1 MENSLEN
8 NFVFFLYSSIT
19 LFIVQAV
26 FHDPQTK
33 FLVDYVFLT
42 APISLAILN
51 PIGFAFL
58 EYQKAIDGDQ
68 ASEDTKISYKKI
80 IWTTVKGVITNP
92 LVFMIIF
99 GIAFNFIFKQH
110 LPIILDGFFSSLSS
124 AFGATALFFL
134 GWKLGCQQ
142 NKLTGFGYALPI
154 VLVLLKRYFLI

>member
-1 MENSLEN
+1 M
-8 NFVFFLYSSIT
+8 
-19 LFIVQAV
+19 
-26 FHDPQTK
+26 
-33 FLVDYVFLT
+33 FLT

-58 EYQKAIDGDQ
+58 EYQKANDHQ
-68 ASEDTKISYKKI
+68 ADDNNKISFKKI
-80 IWTTVKGVITNP
+80 VWTTVKGVITNP

-110 LPIILDGFFSSLSS
+110 LPSILEGFFGSLSS

-154 VLVLLKRYFLI
+154 ILVLIKRLFFFSLKLLISFIIIYF